1 MKEQRPL
8 DLETYFAAVQ
18 DPRIERTK
26 LHKLLDIIIIAICGV
41 ICGAEGWAEIEE
53 FGKEKEEWLKTIL
66 ELPNGI
72 PSHDTFGRVF
82 ARIDPVQFEACFL
95 EWVQS
100 LVESIEGVIAI
111 DGKTL
116 RRSHD
121 KTNGKKALHMV
132 SAWAAENRLVLA
144 QVAVEKKSNEI
155 TAIPLLLRQLS
166 LSGCIVTIDAM
177 GTQKEIVKQ
186 IVNDD
191 GDYVLALKN
200 NHSTLRKAVEQ
211 TFATALTEESRERQ
225 PHFYET
231 VEKGHGR
238 IEIRRYWMIDD
249 RETIAR
255 LNPKGVWEGLCS
267 IGMVQSERRIGD
279 KVTKEIRYYIMS
291 LEEKI
296 QTFAYAVRSHW
307 GIENRVHWVLD
318 IAFREDDSR
327 VRTGHA
333 DHNLAVLRHIALN
346 LLRQETTAKVGIKT
360 KRRNRWLGQRVPS
373 QSFRLSKLRCDCPAS
388 LTGRRSIITS

>member
-1 MKEQRPL
+1 MEQQNVL
-8 DLETYFAAVQ
+8 DLGSHFASLK
-18 DPRIERTK
+18 DPRVERTK
-26 LHKLLDIIIIAICGV
+26 RHKLLDIIIIAICGT
-41 ICGAEGWAEIEE
+41 ICGADGWVEIEE
-53 FGKEKEEWLKTIL
+53 FGKQKEAWLKTIL

-82 ARIDPVQFEACFL
+82 AHLDPVEFEKCFF
-95 EWVQS
+95 EWVQGIS
-100 LVESIEGVIAI
+100 GKVEGVIAI
-111 DGKTL
+111 DGKTS

-225 PHFYET
+225 PHFYAHS
-231 VEKGHGR
+231 G
-238 IEIRRYWMIDD
+238 
-249 RETIAR
+249 
-255 LNPKGVWEGLCS
+255 
-267 IGMVQSERRIGD
+267 ERAWSYRD
-279 KVTKEIRYYIMS
+279 P
-291 LEEKI
+291 
-296 QTFAYAVRSHW
+296 A
-307 GIENRVHWVLD
+307 VLD
-318 IAFREDDSR
+318 D
-327 VRTGHA
+327 
-333 DHNLAVLRHIALN
+333 
-346 LLRQETTAKVGIKT
+346 
-360 KRRNRWLGQRVPS
+360 
-373 QSFRLSKLRCDCPAS
+373 
-388 LTGRRSIITS
+388 